1 MDFKWMLEIF
11 SPSQCKRDKSYVLLE
26 QQSKVVK
33 RSIILEEK
41 SRTCWMSSITL
52 WAKRLFFVQNSF
64 QAALNIPIVFKFG
77 KQNSSSK
84 IFLVKRW
91 HFWTCFYI
99 TKGDESKIPW
109 WKGWT
114 WRKDAL
120 FQMFSFRKWCFKFS
134 IFHHKAEFKYPSI
147 YDCHLNTWKSPKMQ
161 RSNFGNLGL
170 REKIFDF
177 CLCWQKTEMIFR
189 LKWVYQYIGI

>member
-1 MDFKWMLEIF
+1 MNLKKWIASCYANKNERNCKRLRGFKTYEEKILLTFDCVRTVVACKSSKSRASIGSIKLRASLQKMLITCTKILRCMELMDFKWMLEIF
-11 SPSQCKRDKSYVLLE
+11 SQSQCKRDKSYVLLE

-109 WKGWT
+109 
-114 WRKDAL
+114 
-120 FQMFSFRKWCFKFS
+120 
-134 IFHHKAEFKYPSI
+134 
-147 YDCHLNTWKSPKMQ
+147 
-161 RSNFGNLGL
+161 
-170 REKIFDF
+170 
-177 CLCWQKTEMIFR
+177 
-189 LKWVYQYIGI
+189 